1 LKLGKNLFLKTYI
14 SLDNSFIKKHRMKNF
29 KWEGV
34 MPAITTQF
42 DAQGTLSL
50 DVFKNNLAHQ
60 IKAGVHG
67 VILGGTLGE
76 ANTLTRSEKDT
87 LLKTTLAQVE
97 GKIAVIMNVAEQS
110 TADAVTVS
118 KAAEA
123 NGANGLML
131 LPPMRYK
138 ATDSETV
145 AYFSEVAM
153 ATSLPIMIYNNPV
166 DYKIEV
172 TLDMFQALKK
182 HKNITAVKESTRDIT
197 NVTRMINR
205 FGDRFK
211 ILCGV
216 DTIAIESML
225 MGANGWVAGLVDA
238 FPEETVA
245 IYTYCKA
252 GEWEKARAIFRW
264 FLPLLELDISP
275 QLVQNI
281 KLCEQAT
288 GMGTGHVRKP
298 RLPLERAELK
308 RVEYIIKEG
317 LAKRPKNLDYKN
329 YL

>member
-1 LKLGKNLFLKTYI
+1 
-14 SLDNSFIKKHRMKNF
+14 MKNF

-42 DAQGTLSL
+42 DSEGSLSL
-50 DVFKNNLAHQ
+50 KAFKNNLAHQ

-67 VILGGTLGE
+67 IILGGTLGE
-76 ANTLTRSEKDT
+76 ASTLTSSEKES
-87 LLKTTLAQVE
+87 LLKMTLEQVE
-97 GKIAVIMNVAEQS
+97 GKIPVIMNIAEQS
-110 TADAVTVS
+110 TDQAVGS
-118 KAAEA
+118 AKAAET
-123 NGANGLML
+123 NGASGLML
-131 LPPMRYK
+131 LPPMRYR
-138 ATDSETV
+138 ATDIETV
-145 AYFSEVAM
+145 AYFSAVASS
-153 ATSLPIMIYNNPV
+153 TSLPIMIYNNPV

-172 TLDMFQALKK
+172 TLDMFEAIRK

-197 NVTRMINR
+197 NITRMINR
-205 FGDRFK
+205 FGDRYK

-216 DTIAIESML
+216 DTIALESIL
-225 MGANGWVAGLVDA
+225 MGAKGWVAGLVDA

-252 GEWEKARAIFRW
+252 GEWEKARAVFRW

-288 GMGTGHVRKP
+288 GLGTGYVRKP
-298 RLPLERAELK
+298 RLPLEGTELK
-308 RVEYIIKEG
+308 RVEFIINES
-317 LAKRPKNLDYKN
+317 LVNRPKNLDYKN

>member
-1 LKLGKNLFLKTYI
+1 
-14 SLDNSFIKKHRMKNF
+14 MKNF

-42 DAQGTLSL
+42 DSEGALSL
-50 DVFKNNLAHQ
+50 KAFKNNLAHQ

-67 VILGGTLGE
+67 IILGGTLGE
-76 ANTLTRSEKDT
+76 ASTLTISEKES
-87 LLKTTLAQVE
+87 LLKTTLEQVE
-97 GKIAVIMNVAEQS
+97 GKIPVIMNIAEQS
-110 TADAVTVS
+110 TDQAVGS
-118 KAAEA
+118 AKAAET
-123 NGANGLML
+123 NGASGLML

-138 ATDSETV
+138 ATDIETV
-145 AYFSEVAM
+145 AYFSAVALS
-153 ATSLPIMIYNNPV
+153 TSLPIMIYNNPV

-172 TLDMFQALKK
+172 TLDMFEAIRK
-182 HKNITAVKESTRDIT
+182 HENITAVKESTRDIT
-197 NVTRMINR
+197 NITRMINR
-205 FGDRFK
+205 FGDRYK

-216 DTIAIESML
+216 DTIAMESIL
-225 MGANGWVAGLVDA
+225 MGAKGWVAGLVDA

-252 GEWEKARAIFRW
+252 GEWEKARAVFRW

-288 GMGTGHVRKP
+288 GLGTGYVRKP
-298 RLPLERAELK
+298 RLPLEGTELK
-308 RVEYIIKEG
+308 RVEFIINES
-317 LAKRPKNLDYKN
+317 LVNRPKNLDYKN